1 MLAALLGTLLGGALP
16 SSESSHQRSLLAA
29 AAGTLKAKAEE
40 VPERI
45 AGLQAQLKEAK
56 KAQKQAASAD
66 LAGEFEKLRGELQ
79 TVSGVSVGI
88 LDRPDL
94 SGGDLRDLAERLK
107 ASCPDLAA
115 AVFGREAG
123 KVPFVILSQGKAREA
138 GIGAG
143 DLARELKGVLGGGGG
158 GRPEQAQGQGA
169 DADAVPRAVETL
181 SSRIQEALA

>member
-1 MLAALLGTLLGGALP
+1 MPIRAIVFDLFDTLVDLSMDGLPRVRVREHEFPSTLAALYDVARP
-16 SSESSHQRSLLAA
+16 VVAM
-29 AAGTLKAKAEE
+29 
-40 VPERI
+40 
-45 AGLQAQLKEAK
+45 
-56 KAQKQAASAD
+56 
-66 LAGEFEKLRGELQ
+66 EFE
-79 TVSGVSVGI
+79 
-88 LDRPDL
+88 
-94 SGGDLRDLAERLK
+94 
-107 ASCPDLAA
+107 DLAA